1 MESRGTSGT
10 LPSRVVLTTRW
21 SCSSMPLNSCLMVSF
36 SFPGRKVTS
45 ACRVNSPPT
54 EDGEEEVNSKTVA
67 LDELWFT
74 AFCLSWGNVGGIQLD
89 RREPRETGG
98 EHRQRPLRS
107 LLHPPSGPGAQVM
120 EAPEKEPLPMDKPLP
135 LPTLS
140 PAVPPYVTLGLT
152 VVYTVFYSLLFIFI
166 YVQLWLVLRYRHK
179 RFSYQTVFL
188 SLCLLWSALRTVLF
202 SFYFRNF
209 VTANTLGPFLFWLLY
224 CFPVC
229 LQFFTLSLMNLYF
242 AQVVFKAKSKYAPE
256 LLRYRLPLYLL
267 FLSISLVFLVVNLA
281 CALLVRMSYA
291 EAHTI
296 VLVRVAIN
304 DTLFVLCAVS
314 LSLCL
319 YKIAKMSLA
328 NIYLESKGTSVC
340 QVTAVGAT
348 VILLYS
354 SRACY
359 NLVVLGLSNKN
370 INSFDYDWYNVSD
383 QADLHS
389 TLGDAGYIVFGVILF
404 VWELLPTSLVVFFFR
419 VRQPNQDRS
428 GSGLPGHVFSSRS
441 YFFDNP
447 RRYDSDD
454 DLAWSVMPQNIQA
467 SLAADSYEWGS
478 QSSGIGA
485 YIGGDDSCHPPLPPE
500 ELSHY

>member
-1 MESRGTSGT
+1 
-10 LPSRVVLTTRW
+10 
-21 SCSSMPLNSCLMVSF
+21 
-36 SFPGRKVTS
+36 
-45 ACRVNSPPT
+45 
-54 EDGEEEVNSKTVA
+54 
-67 LDELWFT
+67 
-74 AFCLSWGNVGGIQLD
+74 
-89 RREPRETGG
+89 
-98 EHRQRPLRS
+98 
-107 LLHPPSGPGAQVM
+107 M
-120 EAPEKEPLPMDKPLP
+120 EALVEEKEPMEQPP

-188 SLCLLWSALRTVLF
+188 FLCLLWSALRTVLF

-209 VTANTLGPFLFWLLY
+209 VTANTLGPFPFWLLY

-242 AQVVFKAKSKYAPE
+242 AQVVFKAKSKYSPE

-267 FLSISLVFLVVNLA
+267 FLFISLVFLVVNLV
-281 CALLVRMSYA
+281 CALLVRMSAA

-304 DTLFVLCAVS
+304 DTLFVLCAIS

-340 QVTAVGAT
+340 QVTVIGAI
-348 VILLYS
+348 VILLYA

-359 NLVVLGLSNKN
+359 NLVVLGLSNKS

-383 QADLHS
+383 QADLQS
-389 TLGDAGYIVFGVILF
+389 TLGDTGYIVFG
-404 VWELLPTSLVVFFFR
+404 
-419 VRQPNQDRS
+419 S
-428 GSGLPGHVFSSRS
+428 GSGLPGHVFSSRA

-478 QSSGIGA
+478 QSSGISA
-485 YIGGDDSCHPPLPPE
+485 YIGGDDSYNLPLPPE

>member
-1 MESRGTSGT
+1 REE
-10 LPSRVVLTTRW
+10 
-21 SCSSMPLNSCLMVSF
+21 
-36 SFPGRKVTS
+36 
-45 ACRVNSPPT
+45 T
-54 EDGEEEVNSKTVA
+54 E
-67 LDELWFT
+67 
-74 AFCLSWGNVGGIQLD
+74 
-89 RREPRETGG
+89 RET
-98 EHRQRPLRS
+98 ETAPS
-107 LLHPPSGPGAQVM
+107 L
-120 EAPEKEPLPMDKPLP
+120 EASVEEPLP
-135 LPTLS
+135 LPTLA
-140 PAVPPYVTLGLT
+140 PAVPPYVTLSLT
-152 VVYTVFYSLLFIFI
+152 VAYTAFYSLLFAFV
-166 YVQLWLVLRYRHK
+166 YAQLWLVLRYRHK
-179 RFSYQTVFL
+179 RFSYQTAFL

-202 SFYFRNF
+202 SFYFHNF
-209 VTANTLGPFLFWLLY
+209 VTANTLGPFAFWLLY
-224 CFPVC
+224 CLPVC

-242 AQVVFKAKSKYAPE
+242 AQVIFKAKSKYAPE

-267 FLSISLVFLVVNLA
+267 FLFISLVFLVVNLA
-281 CALLVRMSYA
+281 CALLVRMSSA
-291 EAHTI
+291 ETHTV

-304 DTLFVLCAVS
+304 DSLFVLCAVS

-340 QVTAVGAT
+340 QVTVIGAI

-359 NLVVLGLSNKN
+359 NLVVLGLSNKS

-383 QADLHS
+383 QADLQS
-389 TLGDAGYIVFGVILF
+389 TLGDTGYIVFGVILF

-419 VRQPNQDRS
+419 VRQPNQDRVS
-428 GSGLPGHVFSSRS
+428 HGSGLPGHVFSARS

-478 QSSGIGA
+478 QNSYTHLLQNRADHLSTC
-485 YIGGDDSCHPPLPPE
+485 SPE
-500 ELSHY
+500 RPGR

>member
-1 MESRGTSGT
+1 
-10 LPSRVVLTTRW
+10 
-21 SCSSMPLNSCLMVSF
+21 
-36 SFPGRKVTS
+36 
-45 ACRVNSPPT
+45 
-54 EDGEEEVNSKTVA
+54 
-67 LDELWFT
+67 
-74 AFCLSWGNVGGIQLD
+74 
-89 RREPRETGG
+89 
-98 EHRQRPLRS
+98 
-107 LLHPPSGPGAQVM
+107 M
-120 EAPEKEPLPMDKPLP
+120 EAPVEQKEPSPVGKSLP

-152 VVYTVFYSLLFIFI
+152 VAYTVFYSLLFIFV

-179 RFSYQTVFL
+179 RFSYQTAFL
-188 SLCLLWSALRTVLF
+188 SLCLLWSALRAVLF
-202 SFYFRNF
+202 SFYFDNL
-209 VTANTLGPFLFWLLY
+209 VTANKLGPFPFWLLY

-229 LQFFTLSLMNLYF
+229 LQFFTLCLMNLYL

-267 FLSISLVFLVVNLA
+267 FLFISLVFLVVNLV
-281 CALLVRMSYA
+281 CALLVRMSFA

-304 DTLFVLCAVS
+304 DSLFVLCAVS

-319 YKIAKMSLA
+319 YKLAKMSLA

-340 QVTAVGAT
+340 QVTIIGAL

-359 NLVVLGLSNKN
+359 NLVVLGLSNKS

-383 QADLHS
+383 QADLRS

-404 VWELLPTSLVVFFFR
+404 IWELLPTSLMVFFFR
-419 VRQPNQDRS
+419 VRQPDLDRS
-428 GSGLPGHVFSSRS
+428 GSGLPGHLFSSRA

-467 SLAADSYEWGS
+467 SLAADNYDWGS
-478 QSSGIGA
+478 ESSSSISA
-485 YIGGDDSCHPPLPPE
+485 YVGGDDGHLLPPPPE

>member
-1 MESRGTSGT
+1 ME
-10 LPSRVVLTTRW
+10 
-21 SCSSMPLNSCLMVSF
+21 
-36 SFPGRKVTS
+36 
-45 ACRVNSPPT
+45 
-54 EDGEEEVNSKTVA
+54 A
-67 LDELWFT
+67 L
-74 AFCLSWGNVGGIQLD
+74 V
-89 RREPRETGG
+89 RER
-98 EHRQRPLRS
+98 
-107 LLHPPSGPGAQVM
+107 GPGD
-120 EAPEKEPLPMDKPLP
+120 EPLLP
-135 LPTLS
+135 PTLS

-152 VVYTVFYSLLFIFI
+152 VVYTVFYSLLFVFV

-179 RFSYQTVFL
+179 RLSYQTVFL
-188 SLCLLWSALRTVLF
+188 FLCLLWSALRTVLF
-202 SFYFRNF
+202 SFYFKNF
-209 VTANTLGPFLFWLLY
+209 VTANTLGPFPFWLLY

-242 AQVVFKAKSKYAPE
+242 AQVVFKAKSKYSPE
-256 LLRYRLPLYLL
+256 LLRYRTPLYLFFL
-267 FLSISLVFLVVNLA
+267 FISLVFLVVNLA
-281 CALLVRMSYA
+281 CALLVRTSSA

-340 QVTAVGAT
+340 QVTVIGAT
-348 VILLYS
+348 IVLMYT

-359 NLVVLGLSNKN
+359 NLVVLGLSNKR

-383 QADLHS
+383 QADLRS
-389 TLGDAGYIVFGVILF
+389 TLGDAGYVVFGVVLF

-419 VRQPNQDRS
+419 VRQPAQDRS
-428 GSGLPGHVFSSRS
+428 GSGLPGHVFSSRA

-454 DLAWSVMPQNIQA
+454 DLAWSIIPQNIQA
-467 SLAADSYEWGS
+467 SLTADSYDWGS
-478 QSSGIGA
+478 QSSSITA
-485 YIGGDDSCHPPLPPE
+485 YIGGEDPHPLPPPPE
-500 ELSHY
+500 ELNPY

>member
-1 MESRGTSGT
+1 MTELLAAARSSFLPSAADKQLILIYPDHSPHAAPLPPPQARESR
-10 LPSRVVLTTRW
+10 
-21 SCSSMPLNSCLMVSF
+21 F
-36 SFPGRKVTS
+36 
-45 ACRVNSPPT
+45 
-54 EDGEEEVNSKTVA
+54 
-67 LDELWFT
+67 
-74 AFCLSWGNVGGIQLD
+74 
-89 RREPRETGG
+89 
-98 EHRQRPLRS
+98 
-107 LLHPPSGPGAQVM
+107 M
-120 EAPEKEPLPMDKPLP
+120 EAQAEEKELQSPMDKSQP

-140 PAVPPYVTLGLT
+140 PAVPPFVTLGLT

-202 SFYFRNF
+202 SFYFKNF
-209 VTANTLGPFLFWLLY
+209 VTANTLGPFPFWLLY

-267 FLSISLVFLVVNLA
+267 FLFISLVFLVVNLV
-281 CALLVRMSYA
+281 CALLVRMSSA
-291 EAHTI
+291 EAHTL

-319 YKIAKMSLA
+319 YKLAKMSLA
-328 NIYLESKGTSVC
+328 NIYLESKEP
-340 QVTAVGAT
+340 
-348 VILLYS
+348 S
-354 SRACY
+354 SSSCTRPGACY
-359 NLVVLGLSNKN
+359 NLVVLGLSSKS
-370 INSFDYDWYNVSD
+370 ISSFDYDWYNVSD
-383 QADLHS
+383 QADLQS
-389 TLGDAGYIVFGVILF
+389 TLGDTGYIVFGVILF
-404 VWELLPTSLVVFFFR
+404 VWELLPTTLLVFFFR
-419 VRQPNQDRS
+419 VRQPDLDRS
-428 GSGLPGHVFSSRS
+428 GSGLPGHGFSSRA

-447 RRYDSDD
+447 RRYDSDE

-478 QSSGIGA
+478 QSSSGIGA
-485 YIGGDDSCHPPLPPE
+485 YIGGDDTYPPLPPPE

>member
-1 MESRGTSGT
+1 
-10 LPSRVVLTTRW
+10 
-21 SCSSMPLNSCLMVSF
+21 
-36 SFPGRKVTS
+36 
-45 ACRVNSPPT
+45 
-54 EDGEEEVNSKTVA
+54 
-67 LDELWFT
+67 
-74 AFCLSWGNVGGIQLD
+74 
-89 RREPRETGG
+89 
-98 EHRQRPLRS
+98 
-107 LLHPPSGPGAQVM
+107 M
-120 EAPEKEPLPMDKPLP
+120 EAPEKEPPLMDKSLP

-202 SFYFRNF
+202 SFYFKNF
-209 VTANTLGPFLFWLLY
+209 VTANTLGPFPFWLLY

-242 AQVVFKAKSKYAPE
+242 AQDCPVNITCCCQCNTLSFRSAPKCNAVVFKAKSKYAPE

-267 FLSISLVFLVVNLA
+267 FLFISLVFLVVNLV
-281 CALLVRMSYA
+281 CALLVKMSTA

-304 DTLFVLCAVS
+304 DTLFVLCAIS

-340 QVTAVGAT
+340 QVTVIGAI

-359 NLVVLGLSNKN
+359 NLVVLGLANKS

-383 QADLHS
+383 QADLQS

-454 DLAWSVMPQNIQA
+454 DLAWNVMPQNIQA

-485 YIGGDDSCHPPLPPE
+485 YIGGDDSCHLPPPPE